1 MDAAESGLLEF
12 RLLGPLE
19 VWVEGRL
26 LPVRGAK
33 ERALLAILLLD
44 ANQLVSTDRLIDEL
58 WGNNPPKR
66 ARNSLQVRV
75 SNLRK
80 ALGATSRSAADDPL
94 VSLGSGYVIRLK
106 QDQLDLHQFERLLEE
121 AEEALARHERVL
133 GAEKLREALA
143 LWRGPALA
151 DFAYESFAQ
160 VAAARLEELRLVG
173 LERRIEADLELGRHA
188 ELVGE
193 LEALVPRHP
202 FRERLSG
209 QLMLALYRSGRQA
222 EALATYQVAR
232 RALVG
237 ELGIEP
243 SPLLQELERGILR
256 QDPALDLAGVSE
268 QDRSILVAALEEDTL
283 DSLLGL
289 ASALAWRPRHELI
302 LVRPLAVDG
311 DVVRATSLLNQ
322 RREQLLSDGISVR
335 TAAFTSAR
343 PGDELA
349 RIAAQQDV
357 DLLLLDG
364 LPEILDDPALSTVL
378 ERSPCDVAIFIA
390 RRERP
395 APGPVLVP
403 FTGAEHDWAAV
414 ELGAWIASAW
424 RSPLRLVGA
433 AADPSGS
440 SGDASR
446 LLAHASLAVQRGLGV
461 ETVPL
466 LIPPTPEELVR
477 VAQEA
482 ALVVLGVPEAWR
494 RGGLGPVRLNL
505 ARDAGPP
512 TLLVRRG
519 PRPGGLAPR
528 ESLTR
533 FTWSLGRGTAQSD
546 SA

>member
-1 MDAAESGLLEF
+1 MEF

-26 LPVRGAK
+26 LPIRGAK
-33 ERALLAILLLD
+33 ERALLAILLLE

-58 WGNNPPKR
+58 WGNDPPKS

-80 ALGATSRSAADDPL
+80 ALGATSRSAASDPL
-94 VSLGSGYVIRLK
+94 VSLGSGYLIHLG

-121 AEEALARHERVL
+121 AEEALARHEAAL
-133 GAEKLREALA
+133 GAEKLRDALA

-193 LEALVPRHP
+193 LEALVLRHP
-202 FRERLSG
+202 FRERLRG

-222 EALATYQVAR
+222 EALAAYQVAR
-232 RALVG
+232 RALVE

-256 QDPALDLAGVSE
+256 QDPALDLAGVPAP
-268 QDRSILVAALEEDTL
+268 DRSILVAALEEDAL
-283 DSLLGL
+283 ASLLGL
-289 ASALAWRPRHELI
+289 ASALARRPRHELI
-302 LVRPLAVDG
+302 VVRPLAVDG
-311 DVVRATSLLNQ
+311 DLVRATSLLNR
-322 RREQLLSDGISVR
+322 RREELLSAGISVR

-343 PGDELA
+343 PGDELV
-349 RIAAQQDV
+349 RIAAEQDV

-364 LPEILDDPALSTVL
+364 HPEILDDTALGAVL
-378 ERSPCDVAIFIA
+378 ERSPCDVAILVA
-390 RRERP
+390 RRELP
-395 APGPVLVP
+395 ALGPVLVP
-403 FTGAEHDWAAV
+403 FTGAGHDWAAV
-414 ELGAWIASAW
+414 ELGAWIASVR
-424 RSPLRLVGA
+424 RSPLRLAGA

-461 ETVPL
+461 ATVPL
-466 LIPPTPEELVR
+466 LIPPTSEELVR
-477 VAQEA
+477 VAGEA
-482 ALVVLGVPEAWR
+482 ALVVLGVPEGWR
-494 RGGLGPVRLNL
+494 RGGLGPVRLSL